1 MILSAEN
8 GVMVDADLQSP
19 KPPVAARPGL
29 FGRELAVRAASAIV
43 MLAVAG
49 GALWLG
55 GWWWN
60 GFVAVLACG
69 VLWEWNRLVGKFG
82 IAPLAEVA
90 WLFGGVIYV
99 VGAALYM
106 ADLRERYVPLFML
119 VGFVLPIIAVDVGAY
134 FAGRAIGG
142 PKIAPAISPSK
153 TWAGLFGGMAAVFL
167 VACAII
173 FAFPESGHFG
183 PPSEAGP
190 QLANFIAS
198 LIAAVFIAVIAQAG
212 DFFESWM
219 KRRAGVK
226 DSSSLIPGHGG
237 LFDRLDGFLAV
248 FFMLFVVDAFGRL
261 LG

>member
-1 MILSAEN
+1 MILPAGNGAMAGAERSA
-8 GVMVDADLQSP
+8 AA
-19 KPPVAARPGL
+19 KPAL

-49 GALWLG
+49 TALWLG
-55 GWWWN
+55 GWWWT

-82 IAPLAEVA
+82 TAPLAEVI
-90 WLFGGVIYV
+90 WLFCGVIYV
-99 VGAALYM
+99 VGAGLYM
-106 ADLRERYVPLFML
+106 VDLRERYAPLFML
-119 VGFVLPIIAVDVGAY
+119 AGFVLPIIAVDVGAY
-134 FAGRAIGG
+134 FAGRTIGG

-153 TWAGLFGGMAAVFL
+153 TWAGLFGGMAAVFA
-167 VACAII
+167 VACGII
-173 FAFPESGHFG
+173 FVYPESGHFG
-183 PPSEAGP
+183 PPSQGGP
-190 QLANFIAS
+190 GTANFIAS
-198 LIAAVFIAVIAQAG
+198 LIAAIFIAVAAQAG

-237 LFDRLDGFLAV
+237 LFDRLDGFIAV
-248 FFMLFVVDAFGRL
+248 FFLLFVVDALGKL